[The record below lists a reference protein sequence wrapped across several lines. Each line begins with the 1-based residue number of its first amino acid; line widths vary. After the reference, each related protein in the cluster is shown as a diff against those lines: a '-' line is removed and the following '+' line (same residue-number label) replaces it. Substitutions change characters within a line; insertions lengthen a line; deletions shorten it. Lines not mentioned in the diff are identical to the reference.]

1 MHVEQLSVA
10 FVAVNADVNYP
21 QRAGGIPKIV
31 NFQYSDN
38 GGDFATW
45 GSSASAVTSAAYKVT
60 LQGAFSTEGPWFT
73 LASYTGAAAQDY
85 TEAVKLFPLYRE
97 IIETLGV
104 GETITL
110 NSWLCR

>member
-31 NFQYSDN
+31 NLHCSE
-38 GGDFATW
+38 GGDLVTW
-45 GSSASAVTSAAYKVT
+45 GSSASAVTSAGYKVT
-60 LQGAFSTEGPWFT
+60 LQGSFTTEGPWFT
-73 LASYTGAAAQDY
+73 LASYTGAAAQDH
-85 TEAVKLFPLYRE
+85 TETVELFPLYRE
-97 IIETLGV
+97 IIETLGG

>member
-38 GGDFATW
+38 GGDFATLYPV
-45 GSSASAVTSAAYKVT
+45 GTVRF
-60 LQGAFSTEGPWFT
+60 QEPWK
-73 LASYTGAAAQDY
+73 AMNA
-85 TEAVKLFPLYRE
+85 PPR
-97 IIETLGV
+97 
-104 GETITL
+104 
-110 NSWLCR
+110 